1 MTFAELHKSTE
12 LACNRLGLGVD
23 SLLLALEIQLQYAN
37 LVAKEAKNFSEG
49 KKPNEIRA
57 EKDKLH
63 D

>member
-23 SLLLALEIQLQYAN
+23 SLLLAN